1 MAFSLHKNSE
11 RGVVGLDIDGR
22 YRAAAQVD
30 SGRFVCGASH
40 ELQVGLVR
48 DGEVADRDGL
58 ADALKSFVNRAGLPR
73 PARRGEPANRG
84 PRGGAAAVVVP
95 GAASRL
101 LTVSGSR
108 QRPTRLKLVI
118 TAPPA
123 EGWLQCVP
131 TRPMGS
137 WMPQAWPSRNWSEG

>member
-1 MAFSLHKNSE
+1 MRSNAPSIADENFDGVLPPQDSE

-30 SGRFVCGASH
+30 SGRVVCGASH

-73 PARRGEPANRG
+73 PARRGEPANRA

-101 LTVSGSR
+101 LTVPAAVNA
-108 QRPTRLKLVI
+108 RP
-118 TAPPA
+118 A
-123 EGWLQCVP
+123 
-131 TRPMGS
+131 
-137 WMPQAWPSRNWSEG
+137 